1 MLTPSTPP
9 ASLTAASP
17 MPKRP
22 KPPKPEAKVQY
33 HHGDLKRA
41 LIDAAL
47 ELAESEGL
55 EAVTTRALA
64 RKLDVSH
71 AAPARHFPNR
81 GALLAEVAAE
91 AFERF
96 SHALSRAGKGLPS
109 RETFAAMGRAYVRFA
124 LDHPALIRL
133 MFSPELQA
141 LTEPSER
148 LAATSTQA
156 YEVLQTGAR
165 SALGAGASE
174 DEVSDAAFFGWS
186 VAHGAAA
193 LWLDG
198 PLKGFGPKQGAR
210 ARFLAQADRAID
222 VAASSVGR
230 HQS

>member
-1 MLTPSTPP
+1 MLTPSTP
-9 ASLTAASP
+9 ADSLPGSSP
-17 MPKRP
+17 MPKRA
-22 KPPKPEAKVQY
+22 KPAKPEAKAAY
-33 HHGDLKRA
+33 HHGDLRRA

-47 ELAESEGL
+47 ELADREGL
-55 EAVTTRALA
+55 EALTTRALA
-64 RKLDVSH
+64 RTLDVSH

-96 SHALSRAGKGLPS
+96 SQALSRASKGLVGE
-109 RETFAAMGRAYVRFA
+109 ETFAAMGRAYVRFA
-124 LDHPALIRL
+124 LEHPALVRL

-141 LTEPSER
+141 LAEPSER

-156 YEVLQTGAR
+156 YEVLQAGAR

-174 DEVSDAAFFGWS
+174 QQVSDAAFFGWS

-198 PLKGFGPKQGAR
+198 PVKHFGPKQGAKT
-210 ARFLAQADRAID
+210 RFLAQADHAVD
-222 VAASSVGR
+222 VAARALARGV
-230 HQS
+230 